1 MTLIRT
7 PTELKDDVKY
17 DTLELLLDPEV
28 LKQNL
33 ELQLAVIFVVA
44 TGLAH
49 ACVT

>member
-1 MTLIRT
+1 MTHTYT

-33 ELQLAVIFVVA
+33 ELQLAVILAVA
-44 TGLAH
+44 TDQLIH
-49 ACVT
+49 A